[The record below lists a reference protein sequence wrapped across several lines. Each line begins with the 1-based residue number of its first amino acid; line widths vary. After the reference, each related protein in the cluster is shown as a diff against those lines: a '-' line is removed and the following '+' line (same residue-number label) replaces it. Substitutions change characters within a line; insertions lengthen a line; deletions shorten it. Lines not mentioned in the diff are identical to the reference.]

1 MSRRTI
7 LTDDLL
13 EAIRARA
20 AEHDRGNTF
29 PHDDLSDL
37 RAAGYLSALVPEE
50 FGGKGLTLQELSH
63 EQMRLAGA
71 SAATALA
78 VNMHHVWVAV
88 ARQLHAR
95 DDADAAGKAIA
106 RTIFEEVAAGEV
118 YAFGISEPGND
129 LVLFGSQ
136 SDATP
141 DGAGGFSFTGT
152 KIFTSG
158 SPAWTRLGTFG
169 TDRSDP
175 EQPMSVFGFITRDG
189 GGVTVKDDWDTLGMR
204 ASQSCTTILAGAH
217 APADRIACRIAPGPT
232 AHPFVFGIF
241 SAFILLT
248 SSVYVGVAKRA
259 VDLATEVTRSRTSVK
274 NAGAAYSQDLDKR
287 RRIAHMAI
295 QLDGLYPQLEM
306 AAADID
312 AQVDRGPVWMPQLSA
327 IKYRVTET
335 VVEIVGTAMR
345 AAGGGSYFTRSEL
358 SRIYRDAL
366 AGVFHPTSEDA
377 AHAAWANVMLGPVE
391 P

>member
-1 MSRRTI
+1 MPARTI

-13 EAIRARA
+13 NAIRERA
-20 AEHDRGNTF
+20 AAHDRENTF
-29 PHDDLSDL
+29 PHDDLADL
-37 RAAGYLSALVPEE
+37 RAAGYLAAGVPTE
-50 FGGKGLTLQELSH
+50 FGGGGLTLRELSH

-71 SAATALA
+71 APATALA

-95 DDADAAGKAIA
+95 DDVDSALKLLAE
-106 RTIFEEVAAGEV
+106 RIFTEVVAGEV

-136 SDATP
+136 SNAIP

-169 TDRSDP
+169 TDHSVPD
-175 EQPMSVFGFITRDG
+175 QPMSVFGFITREG

-204 ASQSCTTILAGAH
+204 ASQSCTTILDRAP
-217 APADRIACRIAPGPT
+217 APADRIACRIPPGPT

-241 SAFILLT
+241 SSFILLT
-248 SSVYVGVAKRA
+248 SSVYVGLARRA
-259 VDLATEVTRSRTSVK
+259 VDLAVAATKSRTSAR
-274 NAGAAYSQDLDKR
+274 NAGAAYSEDPDKR
-287 RRIAHMAI
+287 RRIASVAI
-295 QLDGLYPQLEM
+295 ALDGLTPQLDL
-306 AAADID
+306 ATADID
-312 AQVDRGPVWMPQLSA
+312 AGVDRGAVWMPQLSA

-335 VVEIVGTAMR
+335 ALDIVTTAMK
-345 AAGGGSYFTRSEL
+345 AAGGGSYFSRNEL

-377 AHAAWANVMLGPVE
+377 AHSAWANVMLGPVQ